1 MNTEAMKRTLEGSE
15 AGNMVFP
22 EVVRQLVEA
31 GVESY
36 FADFVRGTYTYY
48 LPDGGTHV
56 ETRTLPLS
64 PVSASFSKEG
74 ITAAIRGAQTDTV
87 RYPEFV
93 NLAAAAG
100 VAAYWVFLT
109 GRRAVYF
116 GRKGEIHVEEFPD
129 AK

>member
-1 MNTEAMKRTLEGSE
+1 MNTEAMKQTLEESE

-36 FADFVRGTYTYY
+36 FADFVSGTHTYY

-56 ETRTLPLS
+56 EKRTLPLS
-64 PVSASFSKEG
+64 PVSAIFSKEG

-93 NLAAAAG
+93 KLAAAAG

-116 GRKGEIHVEEFPD
+116 GRKGEIHIEEFPGS
-129 AK
+129 K